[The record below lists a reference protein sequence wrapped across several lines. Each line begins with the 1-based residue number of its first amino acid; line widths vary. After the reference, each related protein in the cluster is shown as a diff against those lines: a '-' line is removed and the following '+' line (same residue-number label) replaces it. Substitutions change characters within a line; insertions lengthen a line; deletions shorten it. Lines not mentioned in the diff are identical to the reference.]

1 MNKNGISPGT
11 GKGEQWTY
19 NDNVK
24 VPSELPAGRY
34 VLGWRWDSE
43 QSAQVWS
50 NCAVIQLVD
59 AHQSEVKTP
68 TSLSA
73 DGQLSS
79 GSHGQQSTTT
89 VASLSLAGAGA
100 GAVMVGFVLFVASR
114 RQQQHH
120 PRASPLQPST
130 SGSAL

>member
-1 MNKNGISPGT
+1 MNSRLVIS
-11 GKGEQWTY
+11 
-19 NDNVK
+19 
-24 VPSELPAGRY
+24 R
-34 VLGWRWDSE
+34 DSE
-43 QSAQVWS
+43 QSSQVWS

-68 TSLSA
+68 AALSA

-79 GSHGQQSTTT
+79 GSRGQQSTTT
-89 VASLSLAGAGA
+89 VASLSLAGAS
-100 GAVMVGFVLFVASR
+100 AVMVGFVLFVASR

-130 SGSAL
+130 AGSTL